1 MHCSRLIKVDDT
13 QFGHKIYIEIYI
25 SWARQHVKNDGL
37 WKIQVSDDLNVLVL
51 GYLYCNEYLLYT
63 RAALDT
69 RINKKLKKVLKAE

>member
-13 QFGHKIYIEIYI
+13 QFGHKIYNEIYI
-25 SWARQHVKNDGL
+25 SYPSGNK
-37 WKIQVSDDLNVLVL
+37 KIQVSGDLNVLIL

>member
-1 MHCSRLIKVDDT
+1 MINSMDIRYTLKFTLVGLCK
-13 QFGHKIYIEIYI
+13 YILQYN
-25 SWARQHVKNDGL
+25 VKNNGL

-69 RINKKLKKVLKAE
+69 RINKKMKKVLKAE